1 MLTSLTWATL
11 PGHGESQAAPAERLH
26 VVIVWSKDEPHRLG
40 EVAAIAGPCV
50 LGRGGAAPSDP
61 SPRLTFF
68 RHRPGGGQARPPLE
82 GARISRTQLAI
93 EPVGEDRLA
102 VRSVGRCPLLLNGTE
117 TIEGVV
123 GVGDTLTLRQA
134 VMLLVVR
141 RPIELPALHSRSDF
155 AGPRQPF
162 GVADLQGLVGESPAL
177 WALRDLVG
185 FAAQAERPVLLLGPA
200 GSGKALAA
208 RAIHALSARAEGPF
222 VESSPAGR
230 SLPPGTSSV
239 DAVELANQAAEAQ
252 IPARTLLSQAAGGTL
267 FFDEIDALSAAEQAQ
282 LATRLERVFRSSEL
296 ASETRAPLSLIA
308 STQGAVSDLLPALA
322 AQLPFHIEV
331 PELNSRREDIP
342 LLLNHL
348 LAQAAQTSPA
358 IASRF
363 FERRGGILAEPRVA
377 PELID
382 GLLRHHY
389 RQHLRELSRLMW
401 LSLSTSREGV
411 LALTPAVAAELQ
423 TREPGDTSRP
433 SATVQPPSRAEIEL
447 ALASARQ
454 ALQQQSQQIS
464 QLSDEL
470 RRQIEGRARRLMD
483 ALYDAPLRGGGGL
496 PLAVPGAVLRS
507 AGTVQGRAAPSLAPG
522 DPLGDSYRIVQP
534 LGSGGMGAVYEVERQ
549 SDQKRLA
556 AKVLR
561 ELPDRAALGRF
572 AREAYIMARFNHPH
586 LLSVWDIDFTAEGTL
601 YLVMELVHG
610 SSLWGQRRHFGTV
623 AFALP
628 ILRQVA
634 EALSALHSQG
644 IVHRDVKPENILLS
658 VSQPGL
664 APQVKLADF
673 GISRLLDGADEPEE
687 ATPTPATAAANSVA
701 HHVVSPRPAGLA
713 GPDALE
719 LGRQDTLALAAL
731 GTVHPDAAQAAE
743 LAGSEGAPRTGTG
756 VIFGTPLYMAPE
768 LAQGSRHAETSSD
781 VFSFGVVAY
790 EVLTGKPAF
799 AKAPMLLQLSGQ
811 LTTPPTLR
819 SQCPDLAPT
828 LAQLIDRCLALA
840 PSERPPIDAILHA
853 LRDSGR

>member
-1 MLTSLTWATL
+1 MLTSRTWTTL
-11 PGHGESQAAPAERLH
+11 PGQGESQAAPAQRLH
-26 VVIVWSKDEPHRLG
+26 LVLVWSKDEPHRLG

-50 LGRGGAAPSDP
+50 LGRGGAAASDP
-61 SPRLTFF
+61 SPRLAFF
-68 RHRPGGGQARPPLE
+68 RQRPGGAQARPPLE
-82 GARISRTQLAI
+82 GARISRTQLAM
-93 EPVGEDRLA
+93 EPVGEDLLA
-102 VRSVGRCPLLLNGTE
+102 VRSVGRCPLLLNGAE
-117 TIEGVV
+117 AIEGVV

-134 VMLLVVR
+134 VMFLVVR
-141 RPIELPALHSRSDF
+141 REVELPALYSRSDS

-185 FAAQAERPVLLLGPA
+185 FAAQAERPVLLLGPP

-222 VESSPAGR
+222 VEASPAGR
-230 SLPPGTSSV
+230 SLPPGASVV
-239 DAVELANQAAEAQ
+239 DAAELANPAEETQ
-252 IPARTLLSQAAGGTL
+252 IPARTLLAQAAGGTL

-282 LATRLERVFRSSEL
+282 LATRLTRAFRSSEL
-296 ASETRAPLSLIA
+296 ASEERSPFSLIA
-308 STQGAVSDLLPALA
+308 STGGAVSDLLPALA
-322 AQLPFHIEV
+322 AQLTFHIEL

-363 FERRGGILAEPRVA
+363 FERRGAILAEPRIA
-377 PELID
+377 PELLD
-382 GLLRHHY
+382 GLLRHRY

-423 TREPGDTSRP
+423 AHQTGDGSGPGAKGP
-433 SATVQPPSRAEIEL
+433 SPSRAEIEL

-454 ALQQQSQQIS
+454 VLQQQSQQIS

-483 ALYDAPLRGGGGL
+483 ALYDAPPRGAGGL
-496 PLAVPGAVLRS
+496 PVGVPGAVLRPD
-507 AGTVQGRAAPSLAPG
+507 GTTPGRAAQRLGPG
-522 DPLGDSYRIVQP
+522 DSLGDSYRIVRP

-610 SSLWGQRRHFGTV
+610 SSLWGHRRHFGAV
-623 AFALP
+623 SFALP

-634 EALSALHSQG
+634 EALSVLHSQG

-658 VSQPGL
+658 VPQAGM

-673 GISRLLDGADEPEE
+673 GISRLLDGSDEPAE
-687 ATPTPATAAANSVA
+687 ATQTPARAAADSAA
-701 HHVVSPRPAGLA
+701 HQGVSLPSAGLS
-713 GPDALE
+713 GRDAWE

-731 GTVHPDAAQAAE
+731 GSEHPDGAQAAE
-743 LAGSEGAPRTGTG
+743 PAGDEGAPRTGTG

-768 LAQGSRHAETSSD
+768 LVHGSRHAETSSD

-790 EVLTGKPAF
+790 ETLTGQPPF
-799 AKAPMLLQLSGQ
+799 AKAPMLLQLAGQ
-811 LTTPPTLR
+811 LTDPPALR
-819 SQCPDLAPT
+819 RQCPDLAPT
-828 LAQLIDRCLALA
+828 LAQLIERCLAPA
-840 PSERPPIDAILHA
+840 PGQRPTIDGVLQA
-853 LRDSGR
+853 LRDSSR